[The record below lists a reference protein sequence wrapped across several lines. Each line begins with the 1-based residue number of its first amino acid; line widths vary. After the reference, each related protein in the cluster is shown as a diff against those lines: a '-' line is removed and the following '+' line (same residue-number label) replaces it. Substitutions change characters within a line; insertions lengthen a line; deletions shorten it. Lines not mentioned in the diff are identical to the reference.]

1 MNSRG
6 DFVVSI
12 EQIQETMG
20 DKAGEFIEV
29 MRIVDDIIENPNHYL
44 GQQAARTAAILAAY
58 RTRVIIMAQ
67 AYKRNSTIMS
77 NRDKVSK
84 DIWYT
89 LHEALEEN
97 INTLKLLARNMS

>member
-1 MNSRG
+1 
-6 DFVVSI
+6 
-12 EQIQETMG
+12 
-20 DKAGEFIEV
+20 
-29 MRIVDDIIENPNHYL
+29 
-44 GQQAARTAAILAAY
+44 
-58 RTRVIIMAQ
+58 
-67 AYKRNSTIMS
+67 MS